1 MSLAIDDDDDDML
14 LAAALSKEVDAVHE
28 CLWLLM
34 SRFDEEDHEKH
45 SEIGTTSNSSEQQQ
59 QGNTD
64 NNEYIV
70 TRRMNDSEVR
80 GVNSSFLVLTRGS
93 SHLHVDPLHY
103 LHVIHSLY
111 MHIQKGL

>member
-1 MSLAIDDDDDDML
+1 MNVFSISDPCSSSALLARLANACNRSCRAATLLSLAIDDDDDDVL

-34 SRFDEEDHEKH
+34 FRFDEEDHEKH
-45 SEIGTTSNSSEQQQ
+45 SEIGTSNSSEQQQ

-70 TRRMNDSEVR
+70 TRRMIRIVR
-80 GVNSSFLVLTRGS
+80 EG
-93 SHLHVDPLHY
+93 
-103 LHVIHSLY
+103 
-111 MHIQKGL
+111 

>member
-1 MSLAIDDDDDDML
+1 MNVFSISDPCSSSALLARLANACNRLCRAATLLSLATDDDDDDDML
-14 LAAALSKEVDAVHE
+14 LAAALIKEVDAVHE

-45 SEIGTTSNSSEQQQ
+45 SEIGTSNSSEQQQ

-70 TRRMNDSEVR
+70 TRNTVVGFDDS
-80 GVNSSFLVLTRGS
+80 
-93 SHLHVDPLHY
+93 
-103 LHVIHSLY
+103 
-111 MHIQKGL
+111 

>member
-59 QGNTD
+59 QSNTD

-70 TRRMNDSEVR
+70 TRRRIQIVR
-80 GVNSSFLVLTRGS
+80 GVNKLE
-93 SHLHVDPLHY
+93 
-103 LHVIHSLY
+103 
-111 MHIQKGL
+111 

>member
-1 MSLAIDDDDDDML
+1 MNVFSISDPCSSSALLARLANACNRSCRAATLLSLATDDDDDDDML
-14 LAAALSKEVDAVHE
+14 LAAALIKEVDAVHE

-45 SEIGTTSNSSEQQQ
+45 SEIGTSNSSEQQQ

-70 TRRMNDSEVR
+70 TRRRIQIVR
-80 GVNSSFLVLTRGS
+80 GVNKLE
-93 SHLHVDPLHY
+93 
-103 LHVIHSLY
+103 
-111 MHIQKGL
+111 